1 MPESSFSAWEVKTL
15 VGSFFAIV
23 LISFLLASSGAL
35 ADEVGEPPSIG
46 EKTEEYTF
54 DVGETTQINGED
66 VTLTGTDPVVLD
78 INGTTVDPPGT
89 SDGIQAE
96 VVEDQTIQFTYQE
109 RLFRLEAGDFP
120 TLDTGDGSFTNRP
133 NTERAEDIS
142 GQQIAIGES
151 SGEDTVYLQVAG
163 SDPPAV
169 ELSGLG
175 DIDDS
180 NSKTVTEGERTEL
193 TITTPESQT
202 WTVTVRPTTVEQL
215 DFDGTTAWVV
225 EGQYTIEEPE
235 PTQGITSTIRQIA
248 ETILFVGQVLVW
260 GIGFF
265 VALILNVLL
274 TIGALILF
282 VGELIF
288 YIIFAW
294 LNIGALIPGVLG
306 LLFQGFTMVLFLLL
320 FNGVAKLVK
329 MLPTT

>member
-1 MPESSFSAWEVKTL
+1 MPESSFDAWEVKTL
-15 VGSFFAIV
+15 VGSFFAIA
-23 LISFLLASSGAL
+23 LISFLLASSGAI

-46 EKTEEYTF
+46 EEVEEYTF
-54 DVGETTQINGED
+54 NVGETTQINGED
-66 VTLTGTDPVVLD
+66 VTLTGTDPIVLD

-96 VVEDQTIQFTYQE
+96 VVENQTIQFTYQE
-109 RLFRLEAGDFP
+109 RLFRVEAGDFP

-133 NTERAEDIS
+133 NTERKQRPI
-142 GQQIAIGES
+142 GQQTSIGQS
-151 SGEDTVYLQVAG
+151 SGGDTVYLQVAG
-163 SDPPAV
+163 SDPAV

-175 DIDDS
+175 NINDS
-180 NSKTVTEGERTEL
+180 NLKTVTEGEETQL
-193 TITTPESQT
+193 TITTPEDET
-202 WTVTVRPTTVEQL
+202 WTVTVRPTKVEQL

-225 EGQYTIEEPE
+225 EGEYTIEEPE
-235 PTQGITSTIRQIA
+235 PDEGITSTLSQIA
-248 ETILFVGQVLVW
+248 ETILFIGQVLVW
-260 GIGFF
+260 GIGFV